1 MSNAPLIMAGA
12 WLMNMLPFIGINRVM
27 FLYHYFT
34 ALIWA
39 ILMLAYLVDRS
50 RHARRASSISQQPS
64 RCYLLRAVIVRIASL
79 TDSAYNNRV

>member
-50 RHARRASSISQQPS
+50 RHARRASSISLAAFALLSTS
-64 RCYLLRAVIVRIASL
+64 RRYR
-79 TDSAYNNRV
+79 TDCH